1 MIYEIDDLDI
11 TDEDNNSTKKEGYIK
26 IPNNIARCKAYC
38 KWSKTS
44 AATTYLYLQSWII
57 RGKVKKVC
65 GVDLLKD
72 YYRKGHLVARW
83 SQKSIAKHFDVEQ
96 PAISKHIKSLTE
108 AGFIK
113 IIKYKIPNRRE
124 YFNIYNFGTH
134 DFAGNES
141 TFLMQH
147 FGLLALD
154 EQLARELERYER
166 LKHSNSNNDIP

>member
-1 MIYEIDDLDI
+1 MIYEVDDLDI
-11 TDEDNNSTKKEGYIK
+11 TDENNNSTKKEGYIK

-38 KWSKTS
+38 KWSKTA

-72 YYRKGHLVARW
+72 YFRKGHLVARW
-83 SQKSIAKHFDVEQ
+83 SQKSIAKHFDIGQSAV
-96 PAISKHIKSLTE
+96 SKHMTSLTE

-113 IIKYKIPNRRE
+113 IIKYKIPHRRE
-124 YFNIYNFGTH
+124 YFNIYDFGTH

-141 TFLMQH
+141 TYLMQH
-147 FGLLALD
+147 FGLLAL
-154 EQLARELERYER
+154 EEELARESARSELSEDDKY
-166 LKHSNSNNDIP
+166 NNDIP